1 MRQSL
6 FKRNLLR
13 CKKTVTIEDRS
24 EQIVNNTSTE
34 VFTNPVTVRALI
46 KTLRG
51 VKTFDDTN
59 TERVASHE
67 ICIKASREVAI
78 TSITESGLVATVTTT
93 SAHSLKTGFVGT
105 VSGATEPEYNLG
117 NVVITVTSPTT
128 FTYMLLA
135 TPSGPATGTPVFTY
149 VQNYTSENWVKFG
162 SRRLKIL
169 FVENCYEN
177 NVALKLTCSNRGEDS
192 KIVNTT

>member
-13 CKKTVTIEDRS
+13 CKATVTIEDRD
-24 EQIVNNTSTE
+24 EQIINNTSTE
-34 VFTNPVTVRALI
+34 VFTNPVTVPAII

-51 VKTFDDTN
+51 VKMFDDTN
-59 TERVASHE
+59 TERAASHE
-67 ICIKASREVAI
+67 ICIKASSEVAL
-78 TSITESGLVATVTTT
+78 TSLTESGLVATATTA

-105 VSGATEPEYNLG
+105 VSGANEPEYNLS
-117 NVVITVTSPTT
+117 NVVITVTSSTT

-135 TPSGPATGTPVFTY
+135 APSGSATGTPVFTY
-149 VQNYTSENWVKFG
+149 IQEYTSENWVKLG
-162 SRRLKIL
+162 SRRIKVL
-169 FVENCYEN
+169 FVENCYEQN
-177 NVALKLTCSNRGEDS
+177 QVLKLTCSNRGEDS